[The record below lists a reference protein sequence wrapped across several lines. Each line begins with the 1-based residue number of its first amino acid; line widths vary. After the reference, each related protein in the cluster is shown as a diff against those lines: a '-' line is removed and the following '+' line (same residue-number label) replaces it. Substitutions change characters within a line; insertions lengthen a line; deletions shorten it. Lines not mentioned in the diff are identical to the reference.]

1 MIKKLMM
8 TPSTLNTILNTAPM
22 IIQGAGK
29 LLKLIREREDK
40 TSTVTDSIPVTIEGL
55 KQQIKQLEAG
65 LHENNRSDVELVR
78 LIEQL
83 ARQNESLAET
93 LQQTFKKVSALTY
106 ITVFALATSL
116 IALVFLFLK

>member
-1 MIKKLMM
+1 MM

-40 TSTVTDSIPVTIEGL
+40 TPPVTDSIPMTIEGL

-93 LQQTFKKVSALTY
+93 LQQTFRKVSVLTY
-106 ITVFALATSL
+106 IAVFALATSL
-116 IALVFLFLK
+116 IALILLFQ

>member
-40 TSTVTDSIPVTIEGL
+40 TPSVTDSIPMTIEGL

-93 LQQTFKKVSALTY
+93 LQQTFRKVSVLTY
-106 ITVFALATSL
+106 IAVFALATSL
-116 IALVFLFLK
+116 IALILLFQ

>member
-40 TSTVTDSIPVTIEGL
+40 TPPVTDSIPMTIEGL

-93 LQQTFKKVSALTY
+93 LQQTFRKVSVLTY
-106 ITVFALATSL
+106 IAVFALATSL
-116 IALVFLFLK
+116 IALILLFQ

>member
-8 TPSTLNTILNTAPM
+8 TPSTLNTILKTAPM

-40 TSTVTDSIPVTIEGL
+40 TPPVTDSIPMTIEGL

-93 LQQTFKKVSALTY
+93 LQQTFRKVSVLTY
-106 ITVFALATSL
+106 IAVFALATSL
-116 IALVFLFLK
+116 IALILLFQ